1 MIDIIRN
8 KCKEHGIDVLC
19 EATDGQWA
27 RNCERT
33 KDGLPLTKLQY
44 QKDVW
49 NTFACNSKQTS
60 YKILAGYSKV
70 PPRCLEELS
79 GIVFPRQQKFEIGNL
94 KVEYTKD
101 EDGKKKF
108 TLSSVG
114 SLGHNIP
121 MIQHIKTTTV
131 PSAWQCN
138 E

>member
-1 MIDIIRN
+1 MVIYS
-8 KCKEHGIDVLC
+8 
-19 EATDGQWA
+19 T
-27 RNCERT
+27 
-33 KDGLPLTKLQY
+33 
-44 QKDVW
+44 
-49 NTFACNSKQTS
+49 NTFAHKSKQTS
-60 YKILAGYSKV
+60 YEILAGYSKV
-70 PPRCLEELS
+70 TPRCLEELS

-138 E
+138 KSKVKKQTKLKDEDENEDNVIDVLSLIPPEMLQQKYC